1 MSKELLSNL
10 NGNKSG
16 HLKRF
21 IDEFD
26 GDPRIAWYP
35 SAGTDFR
42 ALLYQHPSYSQL
54 HPASQNEAAYS
65 Y

>member
-42 ALLYQHPSYSQL
+42 ALLYLHPSYSQL